1 MAFVVFLILVSVAA
15 WTGSRFKPGAW
26 YAQLQKPVWTPP
38 NWLFPVAW
46 SALYVII
53 AIAGWLV
60 WRSGG
65 VTAALLIWVLQLI
78 FNAAWSWLFF
88 GRRLMRVAFLD
99 IALLWLAI
107 IAFILTSWPVSPAAA
122 VLFVPYLLWVGFA
135 TLLNWQIARMNKD

>member
-122 VLFVPYLLWVGFA
+122 VLFVP
-135 TLLNWQIARMNKD
+135 

>member
-1 MAFVVFLILVSVAA
+1 MALVVFLILVSLAA

-107 IAFILTSWPVSPAAA
+107 IAFILTSWPVSRVAAL
-122 VLFVPYLLWVGFA
+122 LFVPYLLWVSFA
-135 TLLNWQIARMNKD
+135 ALLNWQIARMNKD